1 MFALALR
8 SLRQRPGRATAT
20 LLSAFLGAAVV
31 MTFNSLHDTAARPG
45 VDSVSAESLST
56 AAGVVGGYGTL
67 LVFFAIAS
75 TLTVN
80 VRQRGAEM
88 ELLRCSG
95 ATPAQIRRMVVGEA
109 VAIALAGAVL
119 AIGPAMLGG
128 RALLGVFQDG
138 GQVARSVDYSFGP
151 VALGSGIGIT
161 VPAAAFLAVR
171 RVTLRPR
178 PRGRARTFLAYAAL
192 VAGGAAVC
200 STFAFSAEDA
210 ALMAPPAYGA
220 ILLSVGCALLAPRLL
235 ECLLDRLPLAGPS
248 GYLAVRNLRRRAAE
262 MSGVLMPL
270 ILFTCMASATLTM
283 QAVESDA
290 IRASGVPKSVDAK
303 NLETLN
309 LTVVGVIVVFCCV
322 MLINSLYAATTYRG
336 REFGQQRLVGA
347 TPGAGARG
355 GRRRGSDP
363 DGDGC
368 LLRHPGRARRGPR
381 VQRRP
386 HGLPVAGPGTWYLA
400 RRRRGRGR
408 GDPGDRPVHGPPH
421 PADAGRGG
429 GDPGRVNGRRTVG
442 RGRDMRAGA
451 ALAPD
456 RPSGHDGL
464 QGRRFPPPG
473 SRPRR
478 GR

>member
-109 VAIALAGAVL
+109 VAIALVGAVL

-128 RALLGVFQDG
+128 RALLDVFQDS

-161 VPAAAFLAVR
+161 VPAAAGAAFLAVR
-171 RVTLRPR
+171 RVTLRRR
-178 PRGRARTFLAYAAL
+178 PRARARTFFAYTAL
-192 VAGGAAVC
+192 LTGGAAVC

-235 ECLLDRLPLAGPS
+235 EGLLDRLPVAGPS

-290 IRASGVPKSVDAK
+290 IKASGVPKSVDAK
-303 NLETLN
+303 NLEALN

-347 TPGAGARG
+347 TPGQVLGVVGAEGLILTVTGVFFGTLAGLAGVLAFSAVRTD
-355 GRRRGSDP
+355 SP
-363 DGDGC
+363 W
-368 LLRHPGRARRGPR
+368 PGQGPGIRLAVVAVAAAVTLGTVLFTARRALRTPA
-381 VQRRP
+381 
-386 HGLPVAGPGTWYLA
+386 VAAVTLVA
-400 RRRRGRGR
+400 
-408 GDPGDRPVHGPPH
+408 
-421 PADAGRGG
+421 
-429 GDPGRVNGRRTVG
+429 
-442 RGRDMRAGA
+442 
-451 ALAPD
+451 
-456 RPSGHDGL
+456 
-464 QGRRFPPPG
+464 
-473 SRPRR
+473 
-478 GR
+478 

>member
-95 ATPAQIRRMVVGEA
+95 ATPAQIRWMVVGEA
-109 VAIALAGAVL
+109 VAIALVGAVL

-128 RALLGVFQDG
+128 RALLGVFQDS

-161 VPAAAFLAVR
+161 VPAAAGAAFLAVR
-171 RVTLRPR
+171 RVTLRRR

-192 VAGGAAVC
+192 LAGGAAVC

-220 ILLSVGCALLAPRLL
+220 ILLSVGCALVAPRLL
-235 ECLLDRLPLAGPS
+235 EGLLDRLPLAGPS

-290 IRASGVPKSVDAK
+290 LRASGAPKSVGAK

-347 TPGAGARG
+347 TPGQVLGVVGAEGLILTVTGVFFGTLAGLAGVLAFSAVRTD
-355 GRRRGSDP
+355 SP
-363 DGDGC
+363 W
-368 LLRHPGRARRGPR
+368 PGQGPGIWLAVVAVAAAVTLGTVLFTARRTLRTPA
-381 VQRRP
+381 
-386 HGLPVAGPGTWYLA
+386 VAAVTLVA
-400 RRRRGRGR
+400 
-408 GDPGDRPVHGPPH
+408 
-421 PADAGRGG
+421 
-429 GDPGRVNGRRTVG
+429 
-442 RGRDMRAGA
+442 
-451 ALAPD
+451 
-456 RPSGHDGL
+456 
-464 QGRRFPPPG
+464 
-473 SRPRR
+473 
-478 GR
+478 